1 MLFTQQVF
9 HFECLIF
16 FCWYLK
22 LLLIWFK
29 CQQNEKLTL
38 PHEFIFVLICCFTG
52 EYCRKSPAKSGR
64 SGKIYKKGG
73 MTILGGVQTFC
84 TLCTLKKGNSY
95 FKYHTGSASVC
106 TFSFA
111 LTISLILKQKRY
123 PSDTMF
129 IDCRKTVNHLKK
141 ILGSSYANNIFS
153 NVFSWDHSFSTYSKF
168 SVKLLLLTPCY
179 AHLRAHI
186 RR

>member
-1 MLFTQQVF
+1 MSLFLCSSVVSLGNIVGKVLPKAGGP
-9 HFECLIF
+9 EKYIKKEG
-16 FCWYLK
+16 WPY
-22 LLLIWFK
+22 WEEFK
-29 CQQNEKLTL
+29 
-38 PHEFIFVLICCFTG
+38 PSAHYV
-52 EYCRKSPAKSGR
+52 
-64 SGKIYKKGG
+64 
-73 MTILGGVQTFC
+73 
-84 TLCTLKKGNSY
+84 LKKKCNSY